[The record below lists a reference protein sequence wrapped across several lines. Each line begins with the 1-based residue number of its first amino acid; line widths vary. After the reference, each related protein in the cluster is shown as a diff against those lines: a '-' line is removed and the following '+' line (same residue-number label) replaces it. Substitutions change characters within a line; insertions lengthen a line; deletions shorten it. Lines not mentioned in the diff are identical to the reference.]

1 MSCQNHNY
9 QTDYYEYKLT
19 ALIDNEPYFAN
30 LIDQIGCREANLHKL
45 SLPIDLV
52 LIIIVHLEHVAIIGV
67 GLVG

>member
-1 MSCQNHNY
+1 MSSQNHNY

-30 LIDQIGCREANLHKL
+30 LVDQIGSREANLHKL

-52 LIIIVHLEHVAIIGV
+52 LIIIIHLEHVAIIGV
-67 GLVG
+67 GLVT

>member
-1 MSCQNHNY
+1 MSSQNHNY
-9 QTDYYEYKLT
+9 KTDYYEYKLT
-19 ALIDNEPYFAN
+19 ALIDDEPYFAN
-30 LIDQIGCREANLHKL
+30 LVDQIGCREANLHKL